1 MRNFKNIISLVFLAG
16 FVFIAP
22 LKTDALTIEEI
33 VKNSNGLQPISIT
46 DIKNAVNDYEYQETI
61 DEINSILDESLSSS
75 KNANDKLVELN
86 TIISSINEDN
96 KALLTIKEKTEYDK
110 ILDSRNGSVAAVFCG
125 FSFVLKNVL

>member
-1 MRNFKNIISLVFLAG
+1 MRNFKNIISFVFLAG

-46 DIKNAVNDYEYQETI
+46 DIKNAVSDYENQETI

-96 KALLTIKEKTEYDK
+96 KALLTIK
-110 ILDSRNGSVAAVFCG
+110 
-125 FSFVLKNVL
+125 